1 MKILFL
7 KTLYIINA
15 VVAPYSDEKKKKKK
29 DAFVLSMDSCSLWS
43 HDANSFWGKKKCVLI
58 KHVKMDAWSYIKRV
72 GTWLKNKK

>member
-43 HDANSFWGKKKCVLI
+43 HDANSFWGKKNVYLSNMSKWMHGRISRELVL
-58 KHVKMDAWSYIKRV
+58 
-72 GTWLKNKK
+72 G